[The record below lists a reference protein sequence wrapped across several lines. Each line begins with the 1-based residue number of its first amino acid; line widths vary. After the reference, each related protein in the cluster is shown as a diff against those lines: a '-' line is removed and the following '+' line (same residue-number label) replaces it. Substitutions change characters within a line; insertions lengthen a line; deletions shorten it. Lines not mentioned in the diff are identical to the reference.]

1 MSLKV
6 VSAADEALSKV
17 PVNSVV
23 CRLMMFRHLIFLHH
37 RSFMLSQ
44 FPLMYLQTSGIRNP

>member
-23 CRLMMFRHLIFLHH
+23 CRLMMFRHLIFIIARLC
-37 RSFMLSQ
+37 
-44 FPLMYLQTSGIRNP
+44 